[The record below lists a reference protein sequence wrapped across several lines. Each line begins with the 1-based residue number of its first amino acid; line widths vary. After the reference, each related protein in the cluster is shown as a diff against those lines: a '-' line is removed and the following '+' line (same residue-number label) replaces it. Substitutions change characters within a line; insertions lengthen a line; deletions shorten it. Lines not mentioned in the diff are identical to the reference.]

1 MQVAAFAAMS
11 IITTGAAITSSGR
24 VTPTTRTHGNLIVSR
39 DERYFCLEENNSH
52 LQAIIGWWHNLKTQR
67 KYLRIA
73 NRNHRESALYR
84 LPNELLEHVAMYLPP
99 ADLLTLVRTCRH
111 TAILQRRRYFDQ
123 PALLVYWRRMRRDV
137 FASRLMLENKSW
149 DLPGMLWCDRCSEF
163 HPRTFFA
170 KTLRD
175 APDDG
180 RECQFA
186 STVWLSWYFQRRIG
200 VPERV

>member
-1 MQVAAFAAMS
+1 MATFSAMS
-11 IITTGAAITSSGR
+11 IIMTGAAITSSGR
-24 VTPTTRTHGNLIVSR
+24 VAPITWTQCNLIVSR
-39 DERYFCLEENNSH
+39 DERYFCLEENNSY
-52 LQAIIGWWHNLKTQR
+52 LQAITGRWHNLKTRR

-84 LPNELLEHVAMYLPP
+84 LPNELLEQIAMYLPP

-137 FASRLMLENKSW
+137 FASRLMLEKKSW